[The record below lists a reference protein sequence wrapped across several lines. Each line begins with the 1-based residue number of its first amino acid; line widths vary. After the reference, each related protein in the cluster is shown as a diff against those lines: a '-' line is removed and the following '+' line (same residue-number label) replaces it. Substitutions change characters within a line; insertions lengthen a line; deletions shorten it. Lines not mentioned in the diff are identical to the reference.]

1 MPTAA
6 TRARSNK
13 AQSEAPAEKPVKKET
28 VQQLKNRLRNEAERE
43 VLDAHKPEVIQR
55 TQAKYD
61 EHGLKYVRRLSDE
74 EKAAKLIAEQ
84 FSKYPSLKSTFAPA
98 MAAHLAALQGED
110 LTQADPSVDV
120 DDDYARR
127 KAAVEAIAAA
137 EGVTFTD
144 IEGNPEVEARE
155 GE

>member
-6 TRARSNK
+6 TRARTNK
-13 AQSEAPAEKPVKKET
+13 PKADAEKPAKRET

-43 VLDAHKPEVIQR
+43 VLDAHKPEVIAR

-61 EHGLKYVRRLSDE
+61 EHGLEYVRRLSDE

-84 FSKYPSLKSTFAPA
+84 FSKYPELKALFAPA
-98 MAAHLAALQGED
+98 VAVHQAALQGDDVTEG
-110 LTQADPSVDV
+110 QHIDV

-137 EGVTFTD
+137 EGVQFMD
-144 IEGNPEVEARE
+144 IQGNPEVEARE

>member
-6 TRARSNK
+6 TRSRANK
-13 AQSEAPAEKPVKKET
+13 KPETPAEKPAKKEN

-43 VLDAHKPEVIQR
+43 VLDAHKPEVIAR

-84 FSKYPSLKSTFAPA
+84 FTKYPELKSLFAPA
-98 MAAHLAALQGED
+98 VAAHQAALQGED
-110 LTQADPSVDV
+110 LTANHHIDV

-127 KAAVEAIAAA
+127 KEALEAIAAA
-137 EGVTFTD
+137 EGVQFVD